1 VNRAAGDEIRPA
13 LLLRYR
19 VMAYTTAT
27 LLIILVFVGIPLQ
40 FAAGRPGVVNVVGT
54 MHGFLYLVYLYTAFE
69 LTRRLGIPKWQMAL
83 VLLAGTVPFCAFIA
97 ERKLTRRY
105 ESLTHE
111 PAAKQTTRATRSLK
125 LYAASLRGRWFSRRA
140 VLLHLEVLIVAP
152 ACVAA
157 GWWQATRALAG
168 NELSWAYSVEWPVF
182 ALLAIAGWWHLIH
195 EDPKAYRARRA
206 SAPAGPDASLDV
218 AGSAQPA
225 ELQAASDEV
234 AVESPRRRLAVLFA
248 ILVGVES
255 VLGIIALLALPFG
268 RPSGWLPARGQAV
281 YVAHAVLGLLLGVA
295 AAGLLARARGSTR
308 ADRIAA
314 TMGVVG
320 VAIGGFGGLL
330 TVDQSLARFVG
341 IALMFVGP
349 VIAGLGYL
357 VPALLRSSTRTS
369 SVVSG

>member
-1 VNRAAGDEIRPA
+1 
-13 LLLRYR
+13 
-19 VMAYTTAT
+19 MAYTTAT
-27 LLIILVFVGIPLQ
+27 LLIVLVFVGIPLQ
-40 FAAGRPGVVNVVGT
+40 FAAGHPGVVNVVGT

-105 ESLTHE
+105 ESLTQA
-111 PAAKQTTRATRSLK
+111 PAATQSPRPTRSLK

-140 VLLHLEVLIVAP
+140 VLLHLEVLVVAP

-168 NELSWAYSVEWPVF
+168 NDLSWAYSVEWPVF
-182 ALLAIAGWWHLIH
+182 ALLAVAGWWHLIH
-195 EDPKAYRARRA
+195 EDPEALRARRA
-206 SAPAGPDASLDV
+206 PATHSPEASLGVGGSAHPALDQAPAG
-218 AGSAQPA
+218 
-225 ELQAASDEV
+225 EV
-234 AVESPRRRLAVLFA
+234 AEESPRRRLAVLFA

-255 VLGIIALLALPFG
+255 VLGIVALLVLPFG

-281 YVAHAVLGLLLGVA
+281 YLVHAVVGLLLGLA
-295 AAGLLARARGSTR
+295 AAGLLAGARGSTR

-320 VAIGGFGGLL
+320 VAIGGLGGLL
-330 TVDQSLARFVG
+330 TVDESLARFVG

-369 SVVSG
+369 SVVGG